1 MTPAEDTG
9 RKGGLQERLEDLFPF
24 DWELVRHAGAEPVPY
39 HLKKWWFCLGGTV
52 LYLFIVQVVTGIALT
67 FYYVPYPDRAYES
80 VAMITREVRFGW
92 YIRSL
97 HKWSANFMIVAVF
110 LHMLRVYFTGAYRHP
125 RQLNW
130 CIGFLLLGTTLIF
143 GFTGYS
149 LVYEQLSFWGATVA
163 CNLAEAVP
171 VVGPYIGHFLRG
183 GPEIGENTLT
193 RFFVLHIGVLPTAA
207 FILVGLHILLI
218 RLLGVTELHFEGE
231 KLSDEDRHFRFW
243 PEHATTELLI
253 GVLMMYVLTLVALIF
268 PAGLGEPANPTQTPE
283 HIKPEWYF
291 YFNFRLL
298 KLTSLKL
305 SVVLTM
311 AIGAIAFF
319 WPFIEERLSRRFRL
333 PDAVPVTI
341 GVIAFLGFL
350 VLTVWESFAV

>member
-1 MTPAEDTG
+1 MTPVERAGQEAGLRG
-9 RKGGLQERLEDLFPF
+9 RLRALFPF
-24 DWELVRHAGAEPVPY
+24 DWELLRHAGAEPVPY

-67 FYYVPYPDRAYES
+67 FYYVPSPAQAYAS
-80 VAMITREVRFGW
+80 VAAITREVRFGW

-130 CIGFLLLGTTLIF
+130 CIGFLLLGTTLTF

-163 CNLAEAVP
+163 CNLAAAVP
-171 VVGPYIGHFLRG
+171 LAGPYIGYFLRG
-183 GPEIGENTLT
+183 GPEVGENTLT
-193 RFFVLHIGVLPTAA
+193 RFFILHIGVLPTVA
-207 FILVGLHILLI
+207 FILLGLHVLLI
-218 RLLGVTELHFEGE
+218 RLHGVTELQFEGE
-231 KLSDEDRHFRFW
+231 EAPEGERHFRFW
-243 PEHATTELLI
+243 PEHATTELMI
-253 GVLMMYVLTLVALIF
+253 GVLLMYLLTVVALVF
-268 PAGLGEPANPTQTPE
+268 PAGLGEQADPTRTPE

-298 KLTSLKL
+298 KLTSLQL
-305 SVVLTM
+305 SVVLTG
-311 AIGAIAFF
+311 AIGAIAFL
-319 WPFIEERLSRRFRL
+319 WPFIEEWLSRRFRM
-333 PDAVPVTI
+333 PDEAPVI
-341 GVIAFLGFL
+341 VGVLGFLGFL
-350 VLTVWESFAV
+350 VLTVWECFAA